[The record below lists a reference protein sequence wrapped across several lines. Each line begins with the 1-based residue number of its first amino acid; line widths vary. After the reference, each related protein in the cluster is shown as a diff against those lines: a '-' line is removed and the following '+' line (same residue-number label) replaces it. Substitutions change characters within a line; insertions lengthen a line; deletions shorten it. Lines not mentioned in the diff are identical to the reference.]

1 MHCGKTGT
9 QLYLCLL
16 CSAFHQSYCGISGMP
31 PHLIKVLAVSP
42 LSAALDPFLPETK
55 LPEQSNG
62 SSGKLQEWHRIGKR
76 HNDLLIFLFATFHLN
91 KSGSALSRI
100 TLHSGVMISFFVGRA
115 MRAYLHT

>member
-1 MHCGKTGT
+1 MEALGSFKSGT
-9 QLYLCLL
+9 D
-16 CSAFHQSYCGISGMP
+16 S
-31 PHLIKVLAVSP
+31 
-42 LSAALDPFLPETK
+42 E
-55 LPEQSNG
+55 
-62 SSGKLQEWHRIGKR
+62 KR